1 MRTEGSG
8 KSEWLTDISSVTA
21 RWGGGEVR
29 ETSSEFFLQ
38 EEQAI
43 IGHINMQWPVLD
55 AS

>member
-1 MRTEGSG
+1 MAHRHLFCHGAVG
-8 KSEWLTDISSVTA
+8 
-21 RWGGGEVR
+21 GGGEVR